1 MVALQNPTVTALGPD
16 DPDDGEE
23 GRKQRGLAIA
33 ALVPIRSNRMGY
45 QVPSQSNNGTY
56 MVVLNEE
63 PFCSCPDFEKRQEPC
78 KHIFATSYSLR
89 RQAYGPTGIGIG
101 LDSVPPPPTATP
113 WSVYNLAQ
121 SNEQQQFEILLRDL
135 CDTIVEAP
143 QGRGRP
149 RIPLSDMIVAC
160 CLKVYGTM
168 SARRSMTKFRTATAA
183 GLMEK
188 CPSFSSV
195 FRYMENSAM
204 QPVLKNLIEI
214 SSLPLIPI
222 ESRFAADASGFS
234 TSVYDRWHDHK
245 WGQKKAHAKYM
256 KAHIVCGVITN
267 IVTAVEVTD
276 AESHDSPY
284 LASLMEATARHFNMR
299 EVSADKGYLSR
310 GNLHL
315 IQEYGAEPLI
325 PFKSNSKAEH
335 SDGPDSLWTRCYLY
349 YTLHKEEF
357 KPRYHKRSNVE
368 TTFSMIKA
376 KFGADLASKKEEAL
390 VNEVLVKVL
399 CHNICVLVQSFY
411 KLGVTS
417 DFKLTDDMP
426 VSQGDFGNS
435 ADRTDGVCVAPSTLA
450 DEATLSNQFK
460 LPL

>member
-1 MVALQNPTVTALGPD
+1 
-16 DPDDGEE
+16 
-23 GRKQRGLAIA
+23 
-33 ALVPIRSNRMGY
+33 
-45 QVPSQSNNGTY
+45 
-56 MVVLNEE
+56 
-63 PFCSCPDFEKRQEPC
+63 
-78 KHIFATSYSLR
+78 
-89 RQAYGPTGIGIG
+89 
-101 LDSVPPPPTATP
+101 
-113 WSVYNLAQ
+113 
-121 SNEQQQFEILLRDL
+121 
-135 CDTIVEAP
+135 
-143 QGRGRP
+143 
-149 RIPLSDMIVAC
+149 
-160 CLKVYGTM
+160 
-168 SARRSMTKFRTATAA
+168 
-183 GLMEK
+183 
-188 CPSFSSV
+188 
-195 FRYMENSAM
+195 M

-276 AESHDSPY
+276 ADSHDSPY

-426 VSQGDFGNS
+426 VSPGDSAILRTGLTGFVLLPRPWPMRPPSPANS
-435 ADRTDGVCVAPSTLA
+435 SFPS
-450 DEATLSNQFK
+450 DQPDQPPWRESSHPGRMVPVEIYFATIFT
-460 LPL
+460 PFHGFI